1 MPEAVHPGVSST
13 FQLGGLLRVSVDEEA
28 GAVYL
33 HFGGEVEKTVEVS
46 ALLLI
51 DLDRGNNVVGIEVL
65 PDNKEVLKYFR
76 KF

>member
-1 MPEAVHPGVSST
+1 M
-13 FQLGGLLRVSVDEEA
+13 DEEA

-33 HFGGEVEKTVEVS
+33 YFGGEVEKTVEVS

-51 DLDRGNNVVGIEVL
+51 DLDKGNNVVGIEVL
-65 PDNKEVLKYFR
+65 PDNKEVLKYFG